1 MPSNHNPYRN
11 DIPIP
16 EYEAYN
22 RGFAAFENGERPNP
36 PFDSDDSEAYELG
49 WKTAEWAKRM
59 KERDLKSEIVSVLNQ
74 DRGKIFVSLL
84 KRYKHV
90 RIG

>member
-1 MPSNHNPYRN
+1 MPSNHNPYR
-11 DIPIP
+11 DDVHIP

-36 PFDSDDSEAYELG
+36 PFDPDDAEAYELG

-59 KERDLKSEIVSVLNQ
+59 KGRNLKEEIQ
-74 DRGKIFVSLL
+74 KILEQP
-84 KRYKHV
+84 
-90 RIG
+90 